1 MPRGTTHTVEGLLL
15 AGGIYPIL
23 RTDGGG
29 QWRLDLPRGFRS
41 LIGQRVRVRGT
52 RSGFDMLDGLS
63 TLLGHRF
70 TVAMRS

>member
-41 LIGQRVRVRGT
+41 LIGQRVRVSGT
-52 RSGFDMLDGLS
+52 RSGFDMLDVVEA
-63 TLLGHRF
+63 HRLI
-70 TVAMRS
+70 